1 MWCES
6 SKFTT
11 HYHCRIVTPSL
22 SHHHCHTITV
32 ALSHHHCRTV
42 TPSLS
47 HCHTI
52 TYFSFLQEL
61 ANPAVSSPSHGYL
74 GEHAVACHLAGWPV
88 TFTPLSQC
96 AMWSCRP
103 VALPTSP
110 LALPPLEHRH
120 SHKHCRTHCSGT
132 PPHTLPAD
140 TSAIGPSH
148 THIQI
153 RLSRSC
159 SALHLTRKGQHM
171 TLY

>member
-1 MWCES
+1 MCRLPSRFHIHSRWFRPCAFRRHCGPVWCES

-11 HYHCRIVTPSL
+11 H
-22 SHHHCHTITV
+22 HHCHT
-32 ALSHHHCRTV
+32 V
-42 TPSLS
+42 TPSPL
-47 HCHTI
+47 HCHT
-52 TYFSFLQEL
+52 TYFSLLQEL
-61 ANPAVSSPSHGYL
+61 ANPAVSSPSQGYL

-96 AMWSCRP
+96 AMWSCCP

-140 TSAIGPSH
+140 ASAIGPSH
-148 THIQI
+148 THTQI
-153 RLSRSC
+153 RLS
-159 SALHLTRKGQHM
+159 
-171 TLY
+171 